1 MNKKGIVFFDVDGTL
16 INWSKG
22 ITSPTEMTKESI
34 KKLQDNGYLTFIA
47 TGRPKN
53 LINEE
58 LKDLNTD
65 GFICSNGAY
74 VEMNNEVLLNEHL
87 ENSKLKKLLKCLKE
101 LNIGYML
108 EGQEKN
114 YILDE
119 DNKFLMDFIQEAN
132 LDIKNFST
140 DWDIDTVKVSKV
152 IAMGENKESY
162 NKVYEK
168 CSKEGFA
175 FTRSYKEE
183 IFEINDEKFSK
194 GYGVTKVLEKLDISR
209 DKAYAFG
216 DGDNDI
222 EMFQVV
228 KHGIAMGEHYKG
240 LEEVAFDIT
249 ENVENEGITK
259 ALIKHGLI

>member
-16 INWSKG
+16 IDWTKG
-22 ITSPTEMTKESI
+22 IRNPTEMTRESI

-53 LINEE
+53 LINES

-65 GFICSNGAY
+65 GFICSNGSY
-74 VEMNNEVLLNEHL
+74 VEMNNEVLLNEPL
-87 ENSKLKKLLKCLKE
+87 ENNKLKKLLNCLEE
-101 LNIGYML
+101 LNVGYML
-108 EGQEKN
+108 EGQEMN
-114 YILDE
+114 YILKE
-119 DNKFLMDFIQEAN
+119 KNEFLNNFIEEAN
-132 LDIKNFST
+132 LNTRNFST

-162 NKVYEK
+162 NKVYEE
-168 CSKEGFA
+168 CIKEGFA
-175 FTRSYKEE
+175 FTRSHKEE

-194 GYGVTKVLEKLDISR
+194 GYGVTKVLEKLDISS

-228 KHGIAMGEHYKG
+228 KHGIAMGGHYKG
-240 LEEVAFDIT
+240 LEEVAFDTT